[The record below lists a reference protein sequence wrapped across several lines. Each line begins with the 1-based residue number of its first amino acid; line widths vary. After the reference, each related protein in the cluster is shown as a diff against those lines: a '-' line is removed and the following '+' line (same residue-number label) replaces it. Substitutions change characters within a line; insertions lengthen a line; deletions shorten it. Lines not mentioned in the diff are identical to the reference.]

1 MAGGCVLCNCEPPS
15 AGSETTKN
23 RQRNLGSTSSRP
35 FLSERLTLR
44 NYVRLKSFWRDS
56 MSLLMR
62 LFSLFFLHYDAV
74 IQQIKSFSHSC
85 VVQGLARFVKKV
97 TKVLNYLQL
106 HSYSLRVYICR
117 KLPKKQLKCSI
128 HWRLWRNFIKK
139 IFLNPNLDWKL
150 VFIDKLPEKRPFL
163 STYIIE
169 DMIPIAAKKENSF
182 FRMQIIINVN
192 V

>member
-1 MAGGCVLCNCEPPS
+1 M
-15 AGSETTKN
+15 
-23 RQRNLGSTSSRP
+23 QY
-35 FLSERLTLR
+35 TLKT
-44 NYVRLKSFWRDS
+44 LKE
-56 MSLLMR
+56 L
-62 LFSLFFLHYDAV
+62 Y
-74 IQQIKSFSHSC
+74 
-85 VVQGLARFVKKV
+85 
-97 TKVLNYLQL
+97 
-106 HSYSLRVYICR
+106 
-117 KLPKKQLKCSI
+117 
-128 HWRLWRNFIKK
+128 KK